1 MIFLF
6 IALLAALLILGGIVL
21 YQNKQMSKLQELHYK
36 EKEEIFNR
44 YMAGDYKTY
53 RYFKD
58 ESPVIVEDLKK
69 TMDKERERTK
79 TQEEVEK
86 EEMASR
92 F

>member
-6 IALLAALLILGGIVL
+6 VTLMAVIIILGGIIL
-21 YQNKQMSKLQELHYK
+21 YQVKQTSKLQELHYR

-44 YMAGDYKTY
+44 FMAGDYRAY

-58 ESPVIVEDLKK
+58 ENPAIVEDMKK
-69 TMDKERERTK
+69 TMEKERERTK
-79 TQEEVEK
+79 SREESEK

>member
-6 IALLAALLILGGIVL
+6 VTLMAVIIILGGIIL
-21 YQNKQMSKLQELHYK
+21 YQVKQTSKLQELHYR

-44 YMAGDYKTY
+44 FMAGDYRAY

-58 ESPVIVEDLKK
+58 ENPAIVEDMKK
-69 TMDKERERTK
+69 TMEKERERTK
-79 TQEEVEK
+79 TREESEK

>member
-1 MIFLF
+1 MFFLF
-6 IALLAALLILGGIVL
+6 IALIAALFILGGIIFYL
-21 YQNKQMSKLQELHYK
+21 IKQMSKLQELHYK

-44 YMAGDYKTY
+44 YMAGDYRAY

-58 ESPVIVEDLKK
+58 ENPAIVEDMKK
-69 TMDKERERTK
+69 TMEKERERTK
-79 TQEEVEK
+79 TREESEK